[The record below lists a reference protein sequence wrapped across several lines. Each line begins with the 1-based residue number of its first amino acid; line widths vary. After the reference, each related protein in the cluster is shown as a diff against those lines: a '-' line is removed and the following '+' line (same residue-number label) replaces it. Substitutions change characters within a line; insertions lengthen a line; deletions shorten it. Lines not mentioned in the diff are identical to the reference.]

1 MIYFIIKLGLL
12 FLNFIYLFFK
22 LLPVRHKVSFIS
34 RQSNAVNSDFVMLA
48 DRLKKEDSTVET
60 VFLCRTLDGGILNK
74 IRYAFHMLTQMY
86 HIATSEVVVLDTY
99 CIAVSC
105 LHQRKSLK
113 VLQMWHALGCLKRFG
128 FSILDKGEGSS
139 DNLARAM
146 HMHEGYTKVLCSAER
161 CAEPFAEAFN
171 VSRDKMYVCPL
182 PKVDTLRSESYRRDL
197 REKIL
202 QAHPQLKE
210 KKNILY
216 VPTFR
221 KDETEFIS
229 QLQKL
234 IEQVDYSKYNLIVK
248 LHPVSKAEVHD
259 DRVITDRRFSSQQFA
274 AVADYV
280 ITDYSAIVYE
290 MALMD
295 VPMYF
300 WCFDKEE
307 YVNNRD
313 FYSSYED
320 LPGAKCTT
328 VEELLEA
335 IDDEKSDMTT
345 LKQFRDEFITPE
357 VTDCTGRLAELIL
370 SWMKR

>member
-1 MIYFIIKLGLL
+1 MAYFIIRIGLL

-22 LLPVRHKVSFIS
+22 LLPVRNKVTFIS
-34 RQSNAVNSDFVMLA
+34 RQSNTVNSDFIMLA
-48 DRLKKEDSTVET
+48 DRLKEKDSTVET
-60 VFLCRTLDGGILNK
+60 VFLCRTLDGGIVNK
-74 IRYAFHMLTQMY
+74 IRYAFHMLSQMH
-86 HIATSEVVVLDTY
+86 HIATSKVVVLDTY

-105 LHQRKSLK
+105 LHQRKELK
-113 VLQMWHALGCLKRFG
+113 VLQIWHALGCLKRFG

-139 DNLARAM
+139 DKLARAM

-171 VSRDKMYVCPL
+171 VSLDKMLVCPL
-182 PKVDTLRSESYRRDL
+182 PKVDTLRSEQYRREL
-197 REKIL
+197 RDRIL
-202 QAHPQLKE
+202 KAHPQLAL

-221 KDETEFIS
+221 KEETEFIR
-229 QLQKL
+229 QLDRL
-234 IEQVDYSKYNLIVK
+234 IEKVDYDRYNLIVK
-248 LHPVSKAEVHD
+248 LHPVSRAEVHD
-259 DRVITDRRFSSQQFA
+259 DRVITDKTFSSQQFA

-295 VPMYF
+295 VPLYF
-300 WCFDKEE
+300 WCYDKDE

-313 FYSSYED
+313 FYSPYEE
-320 LPGAKCTT
+320 LPGAKCET
-328 VEELLEA
+328 VEELLQA

-345 LKQFRDEFITPE
+345 LKQFRDEYISPDI
-357 VTDCTGRLAELIL
+357 TDCTGKLSDIIL
-370 SWMKR
+370 SMMK